1 MRKRQSGVTF
11 IGWLIL
17 LVPVAILVYAG
28 IRATPIYLN
37 YFRVSQALAQM
48 ASENKG
54 EGSSSTTAE
63 ALRNAL
69 SRRFDVEYVEH
80 PTVQEIQFKR
90 DNGSWVVIADYE
102 DVAPLFGNLSLLM
115 QFHKEVQLQ

>member
-1 MRKRQSGVTF
+1 MTLEALKGS
-11 IGWLIL
+11 
-17 LVPVAILVYAG
+17 
-28 IRATPIYLN
+28 N
-37 YFRVSQALAQM
+37 KKALAQM

-90 DNGSWVVIADYE
+90 DNGNWVVIADYE